1 MHNDCATAS
10 MGIING
16 KNLLHD
22 MQIFK
27 NKVNE
32 FFQLLQIEHTANINK
47 EIGHA
52 LVHYAII
59 FMIRT
64 CRFVTYKNMKTIHD
78 EFKKVLNS
86 KIFKESLKYYYYEV
100 YQFWLEKKSLMY
112 PEVFSSL
119 SRYLSV
125 HTLKYRDGDPFITTM
140 ICATFFDFYSVK
152 NLRKM
157 LPDNKKRIL
166 NGLIY
171 MHKKIKY
178 LMRNIKTK

>member
-86 KIFKESLKYYYYEV
+86 KIFKESLKYY
-100 YQFWLEKKSLMY
+100 S
-112 PEVFSSL
+112 
-119 SRYLSV
+119 
-125 HTLKYRDGDPFITTM
+125 TLPGNSKIMPLLI
-140 ICATFFDFYSVK
+140 K
-152 NLRKM
+152 HK
-157 LPDNKKRIL
+157 
-166 NGLIY
+166 LIY
-171 MHKKIKY
+171 PMMYFGRYKAFKRYGKLDKHV
-178 LMRNIKTK
+178 